1 MLIIHQQVE
10 GCLRHCLTG
19 RINQSIRLNVTLR
32 RTGWFNRTIHLPSGT
47 LKSGLNTAL
56 ILTAVDNAPLN
67 HRIPG
72 FHWLSENSIQ
82 RQAD

>member
-10 GCLRHCLTG
+10 GCSCHCLTG

-32 RTGWFNRTIHLPSGT
+32 RPGWFNRTVHLPRET
-47 LKSGLNTAL
+47 MKSGLSTAL
-56 ILTAVDNAPLN
+56 IPAAEDTGPLH
-67 HRIPG
+67 HRVTG
-72 FHWLSENSIQ
+72 VRGLSKDGIQ